1 MINYIGT
8 RMRKLEKKICGTQA
22 APASSEA
29 ISCTRLSGGH
39 LESIVL
45 VNWHLMLQA
54 LLNISEIYARVTL
67 VSLNYAP
74 CIKIMLLNF

>member
-39 LESIVL
+39 LVVTVKKQIMPAVL
-45 VNWHLMLQA
+45 
-54 LLNISEIYARVTL
+54 
-67 VSLNYAP
+67 
-74 CIKIMLLNF
+74 FF